1 MLTLLFPPWCFVGLF
16 IFLFKNFLAVLGLH
30 CYAGFPLVAVSGG
43 YFLVAVLGLLIM
55 VASLVAEYEC

>member
-1 MLTLLFPPWCFVGLF
+1 MGLF